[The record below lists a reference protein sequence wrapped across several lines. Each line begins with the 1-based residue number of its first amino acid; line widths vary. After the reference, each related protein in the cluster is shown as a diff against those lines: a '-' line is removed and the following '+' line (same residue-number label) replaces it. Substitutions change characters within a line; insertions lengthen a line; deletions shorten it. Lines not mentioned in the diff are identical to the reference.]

1 MPLTETVEKLRQAE
15 NFAVP
20 DKKANGYV
28 ANVKYQ
34 DVEPINGPIYAYQN
48 APLVRIYK

>member
-1 MPLTETVEKLRQAE
+1 MPLAETAEKLREVE
-15 NFAVP
+15 NNVE
-20 DKKANGYV
+20 KKPSGYV